1 MRRERVHT
9 IRVRNF
15 HPTVEDPRACPR
27 EANRRRSARKPSP
40 IKERIVVRP
49 NSLGSALLLSA
60 VVPAA
65 LLLPA
70 LASAAEPASEAGKS
84 AFEREIDK
92 IGWHDGFEITVD
104 KVTANSDD
112 ASTTLDLDLTYK
124 NLVGVS
130 HTPTDKAYLEVD
142 GAVVKLS
149 FDSPEIAGGGEASG
163 TATASMKTP
172 SDAPGVD
179 DVVDSAVLVYGQADA
194 NQTRIPLAE
203 KGSVESIEPRG
214 IPVGMT
220 FGTDMEITLDEAY
233 LWPSYQPG
241 EKDKYEVWVKIN
253 ANCGRCSTGGFS
265 DVNPGDF
272 ELAGPGGQ
280 SGRGDKRGGFISE
293 NVSSTSKIE
302 GEWIVFVMDEP
313 TPGPHTFL
321 WENSNVAKP
330 AQASTQITL

>member
-1 MRRERVHT
+1 M
-9 IRVRNF
+9 
-15 HPTVEDPRACPR
+15 
-27 EANRRRSARKPSP
+27 
-40 IKERIVVRP
+40 RP
-49 NSLGSALLLSA
+49 NFLRSALLISA

-70 LASAAEPASEAGKS
+70 LASAAEPTSEGSRS
-84 AFEREIDK
+84 AVEREIDK

-104 KVTANSDD
+104 EVTVNSDD
-112 ASTTLDLDLTYK
+112 ASTTLDFDLNYK

-163 TATASMKTP
+163 TATASIMAP
-172 SDAPGVD
+172 SETLDGD
-179 DVVDSAVLVYGQADA
+179 DVVDSVVLVYGQADE

-203 KGSVESIEPRG
+203 HDSVESIEPRG
-214 IPVGMT
+214 LPVGMT
-220 FGTDMEITLDEAY
+220 FGTDMEITLDEAF

-241 EKDKYEVWVKIN
+241 EKDKHEVWVKIN

-272 ELAGPGGQ
+272 ELTGPDGQ
-280 SGRGDKRGGFISE
+280 SARGDKRGGFISE
-293 NVSSTSKIE
+293 NVSSINKIE

-313 TPGPHTFL
+313 VPGAYTFL
-321 WENSNVAKP
+321 WENSNPAKP
-330 AQASTQITL
+330 AQASTEMTL

>member
-1 MRRERVHT
+1 MR
-9 IRVRNF
+9 
-15 HPTVEDPRACPR
+15 PTALRQ
-27 EANRRRSARKPSP
+27 
-40 IKERIVVRP
+40 
-49 NSLGSALLLSA
+49 ALLISA

-70 LASAAEPASEAGKS
+70 LASAAEPTAEGSQS

-104 KVTANSDD
+104 KVTAKPDD
-112 ASTTLDLDLTYK
+112 ATTTLDFDLNYK

-149 FDSPEIAGGGEASG
+149 FDSPEIAGGGQASG
-163 TATASMKTP
+163 TATASLKTS
-172 SDAPGVD
+172 SDAPDVD
-179 DVVDSAVLVYGQADA
+179 DVVDSVVLVYGQADQ

-203 KGSVESIEPRG
+203 HDSVESIEPRG
-214 IPVGMT
+214 IPAGMT
-220 FGTDMEITLDEAY
+220 FGTDMEITLDEAF
-233 LWPSYQPG
+233 LWPSYQTG
-241 EKDKYEVWVKIN
+241 EKDKHEVWVKIH
-253 ANCGRCSTGGFS
+253 AHCGRCSTGGFS

-272 ELAGPGGQ
+272 ELTGPDGQ
-280 SGRGDKRGGFISE
+280 SSRGDKRGGFISE
-293 NVSSTSKIE
+293 NVSSINKIE

-313 TPGPHTFL
+313 TPGAYTFL
-321 WENSNVAKP
+321 WENSNPAKP

>member
-1 MRRERVHT
+1 MRL
-9 IRVRNF
+9 
-15 HPTVEDPRACPR
+15 
-27 EANRRRSARKPSP
+27 
-40 IKERIVVRP
+40 
-49 NSLGSALLLSA
+49 NSLRSALLISA

-70 LASAAEPASEAGKS
+70 LASAAEPTPEGSQS

-92 IGWHDGFEITVD
+92 TGWHDGFEITVD
-104 KVTANSDD
+104 KVTANPDD
-112 ASTTLDLDLTYK
+112 ASTKLDFDLSYK

-149 FDSPEIAGGGEASG
+149 FDSPEIAGGGQASG
-163 TATASMKTP
+163 TATASIKTP
-172 SDAPGVD
+172 SDAPDVD
-179 DVVDSAVLVYGQADA
+179 DIVDDLVLVYGQADE

-203 KGSVESIEPRG
+203 EDSVESIEPRG

-220 FGTDMEITLDEAY
+220 FGTDMEITLDEAF

-241 EKDKYEVWVKIN
+241 EKDKHEVWVKIN

-272 ELAGPGGQ
+272 ELTGPDGQ

-302 GEWIVFVMDEP
+302 GEWIVFVIDEP
-313 TPGPHTFL
+313 TPGAYTFR
-321 WENSNVAKP
+321 WENSNPAKP
-330 AQASTQITL
+330 AQAATQISL